1 MRFRLAA
8 AAGLMTIGAS
18 ALSAQT
24 PSPNCPSGTGPLTPE
39 RASQDACQQAV
50 DLFNYMRPQL
60 GIAIAGGNS
69 TLGQGGA
76 LGGLPHFAIGLRAN
90 VLAGSVPTIQPPGTG
105 GAQQRSNYPT
115 KDTPLGL
122 PVVDAAIG
130 LFKGLPMGVTNV
142 GGVDLLLSASYVP
155 KVEASNVSV
164 EPDTPLQIGYGL
176 RVGLLQES
184 LLMPGVGIS
193 VIRRGLPKTTIT
205 GTVQG
210 TGLQPDTVQVQD
222 LDLKTTAWRLT
233 ASKSLILFTIAA
245 GVGQDKYSAGTT
257 INAVVHAVAP
267 FPTRSPMT
275 ANINES
281 MTRTNYFADVS
292 MNLLVLKLIGEVGM
306 VSGGSANTFNTFDT
320 KADASRL
327 YGSVGIRV
335 GF

>member
-8 AAGLMTIGAS
+8 AGLMWLGAS
-18 ALSAQT
+18 ALGAQT
-24 PSPNCPSGTGPLTPE
+24 TSPSCPVGTGPLTPE
-39 RASQDACQQAV
+39 RITQDACQQAV

-90 VLAGSVPTIQPPGTG
+90 VLRGSVPTIQPPGTG
-105 GAQQRSNYPT
+105 GAQQRPNYPV

-122 PVVDAAIG
+122 PAVDAAIG

-155 KVEASNVSV
+155 KVDASNVSV
-164 EPDTPLQIGYGL
+164 DPDTPLNIGYGV
-176 RVGLLQES
+176 RIGLLQES
-184 LLMPGVGIS
+184 LLMPGVGLSI
-193 VIRRGLPKTTIT
+193 IRRGLPKTTIT
-205 GTVQG
+205 GVESSRN
-210 TGLQPDTVQVQD
+210 DTIQVKD

-257 INAVVHAVAP
+257 INAVVHPPAP
-267 FPTRSPMT
+267 ATRSTMT
-275 ANINES
+275 AKIDES
-281 MTRTNYFADVS
+281 MTRTNYFADVA
-292 MNLLVLKLIGEVGM
+292 MNLLVLKLVGEVGM
-306 VSGGSANTFNTFDT
+306 VSGGKVDTYNQFST

>member
-1 MRFRLAA
+1 MRFRLLA
-8 AAGLMTIGAS
+8 AAGVMTIGAS
-18 ALSAQT
+18 ALGAQT
-24 PSPNCPSGTGPLTPE
+24 TSPNCPVGTGPFTPE

-69 TLGQGGA
+69 TLAQGGA

-90 VLAGSVPTIQPPGTG
+90 VLAGSVPTIQSPGTG

-122 PVVDAAIG
+122 PAVDAAIG
-130 LFKGLPMGVTNV
+130 VFGGLPLGVTNV
-142 GGVDLLLSASYVP
+142 GGVDVLLSASYVP
-155 KVEASNVSV
+155 KVNASNVSV
-164 EPDTPLQIGYGL
+164 APDTPLNIGYGL
-176 RVGLLQES
+176 RVGLIQES
-184 LLMPGVGIS
+184 LLMPGVGLS

-205 GTVQG
+205 GTA
-210 TGLQPDTVQVQD
+210 TGSTGQPDTVQVQD

-233 ASKSLILFTIAA
+233 ASKSLILFSLAL

-257 INAVVHAVAP
+257 INAVVHSVAP
-267 FPTRSPMT
+267 FPARSAIST
-275 ANINES
+275 KIDGS
-281 MTRTNYFADVS
+281 MTRTNYFADVA
-292 MNLLVLKLIGEVGM
+292 MNLLVLKLVGEVGM
-306 VSGGSANTFNTFDT
+306 VSGGSVPTYNQFST